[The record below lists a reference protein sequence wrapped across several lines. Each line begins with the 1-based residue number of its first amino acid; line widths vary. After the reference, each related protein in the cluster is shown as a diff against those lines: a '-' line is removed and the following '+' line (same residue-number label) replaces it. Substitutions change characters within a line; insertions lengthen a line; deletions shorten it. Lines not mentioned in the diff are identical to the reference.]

1 MEGCIQMQNS
11 VETTISF
18 LVKSLPKLYNEFY
31 LEDIKKFI
39 SGKNINKTQLRALTF
54 IKNYGAINMTE
65 LCNMLNIEKGSLTTM
80 IDDLVEKGYVERVN
94 DKKDRRRY
102 IIVMTEGGDELSD
115 SFMTFLKE
123 SLEKKISEIGV
134 DDMAS
139 VIDSMEKII
148 QFTESISK

>member
-1 MEGCIQMQNS
+1 MQNS
-11 VETTISF
+11 IETTISF
-18 LVKSLPKLYNEFY
+18 LVKSLPKLFNDFY

-39 SGKNINKTQLRALTF
+39 SDKNVNKTQLRALTF

-102 IIVMTEGGDELSD
+102 IIVMTEAGDVLSD
-115 SFMTFLKE
+115 NFMTYLKG
-123 SLEKKISEIGV
+123 SLEQKIGRIGMEKMGSLV
-134 DDMAS
+134 A
-139 VIDSMEKII
+139 SMENII
-148 QFTESISK
+148 NITESISAK

>member
-1 MEGCIQMQNS
+1 MQNS
-11 VETTISF
+11 IDTTISF
-18 LVKSLPKLYNEFY
+18 LVKSLPRLFNDFY

-39 SGKNINKTQLRALTF
+39 ADKNVNKTQLRALTF

-102 IIVMTEGGDELSD
+102 IIVMTEDGDALSD
-115 SFMTFLKE
+115 VFMIYLKK
-123 SLEKKISEIGV
+123 SLEEKIGKIGMEKMGSLV
-134 DDMAS
+134 E
-139 VIDSMEKII
+139 SMENIVNI
-148 QFTESISK
+148 TESISTK

>member
-1 MEGCIQMQNS
+1 MQNS
-11 VETTISF
+11 IETTISF
-18 LVKSLPKLYNEFY
+18 LVKSLPKLFNDFY

-39 SGKNINKTQLRALTF
+39 SDKNVNKTQLRALTF

-102 IIVMTEGGDELSD
+102 IIVMTEAGDVLSD
-115 SFMTFLKE
+115 NFMTYLKG
-123 SLEKKISEIGV
+123 SLEQKMGNIGMDKMSSLV
-134 DDMAS
+134 A
-139 VIDSMEKII
+139 SMENII
-148 QFTESISK
+148 NITESISAK

>member
-1 MEGCIQMQNS
+1 MQNS
-11 VETTISF
+11 IETTISF
-18 LVKSLPKLYNEFY
+18 LVKSLPKLFNDFY

-39 SGKNINKTQLRALTF
+39 SDKNVNKTQLRALTF

-102 IIVMTEGGDELSD
+102 IIVMTEAGDVLSD
-115 SFMTFLKE
+115 NFMTYLKG
-123 SLEKKISEIGV
+123 SLEQKIGRIGMDKMSSLV
-134 DDMAS
+134 G
-139 VIDSMEKII
+139 SMENII
-148 QFTESISK
+148 NITESISAK

>member
-1 MEGCIQMQNS
+1 MQNS
-11 VETTISF
+11 IDTTISF
-18 LVKSLPKLYNEFY
+18 LVKSLPRLFNDFY

-39 SGKNINKTQLRALTF
+39 ADKNVNKTQLRALTF

-102 IIVMTEGGDELSD
+102 IIVMTEDGDALSD
-115 SFMTFLKE
+115 VFMTYLKK
-123 SLEKKISEIGV
+123 SLEEKIGKIGMEKMGSLV
-134 DDMAS
+134 E
-139 VIDSMEKII
+139 SMENIVNI
-148 QFTESISK
+148 TESISTK

>member
-1 MEGCIQMQNS
+1 MQNS
-11 VETTISF
+11 IETTISF
-18 LVKSLPKLYNEFY
+18 LVKSLPKLFNDFY

-39 SGKNINKTQLRALTF
+39 SDKNVNKTQLRALTF

-102 IIVMTEGGDELSD
+102 IIVMTEAGDLLSD
-115 SFMTFLKE
+115 NFMTYLKG
-123 SLEKKISEIGV
+123 SLEQKMGNIGMDKMSSMV
-134 DDMAS
+134 A
-139 VIDSMEKII
+139 SMENII
-148 QFTESISK
+148 NITESISAK

>member
-1 MEGCIQMQNS
+1 MQNS
-11 VETTISF
+11 IETTISF
-18 LVKSLPKLYNEFY
+18 LVKSLPKLFNDFY

-39 SGKNINKTQLRALTF
+39 SDKNVNKTQLRALTF

-102 IIVMTEGGDELSD
+102 IIVMTEAGDVLSD
-115 SFMTFLKE
+115 NFMTYLKG
-123 SLEKKISEIGV
+123 SLEQKMERIGMDKMSSLV
-134 DDMAS
+134 G
-139 VIDSMEKII
+139 SMENII
-148 QFTESISK
+148 NITESISAK

>member
-1 MEGCIQMQNS
+1 MQNS
-11 VETTISF
+11 IETTISF
-18 LVKSLPKLYNEFY
+18 LVKSLPKLFNDFY

-39 SGKNINKTQLRALTF
+39 SDKNVNKTQLRALTF

-102 IIVMTEGGDELSD
+102 IIVLTEAGDVLSD
-115 SFMTFLKE
+115 NFMTYLKG
-123 SLEKKISEIGV
+123 SLEQKMGNIGMDKMSSLV
-134 DDMAS
+134 G
-139 VIDSMEKII
+139 SMENII
-148 QFTESISK
+148 NITESISAK

>member
-1 MEGCIQMQNS
+1 MQNS
-11 VETTISF
+11 IETTISF
-18 LVKSLPKLYNEFY
+18 LVKSLPKLFNDFY

-39 SGKNINKTQLRALTF
+39 SDKNVNKTQLRALTF

-102 IIVMTEGGDELSD
+102 IIVMTEAGDVLSD
-115 SFMTFLKE
+115 NFMTYLKG
-123 SLEKKISEIGV
+123 SLEQKMGNIGMDKMGSLV
-134 DDMAS
+134 A
-139 VIDSMEKII
+139 SMENII
-148 QFTESISK
+148 NITESISAK

>member
-1 MEGCIQMQNS
+1 MQNS

-18 LVKSLPKLYNEFY
+18 LVKSLPKLFNDFY

-39 SGKNINKTQLRALTF
+39 SDKNVNKTQLRALTF

-102 IIVMTEGGDELSD
+102 IIVMTEAGDVLSD
-115 SFMTFLKE
+115 NFMTYLKG
-123 SLEKKISEIGV
+123 SLEQKMERIGMDKMSSLV
-134 DDMAS
+134 G
-139 VIDSMEKII
+139 SMENII
-148 QFTESISK
+148 NITESISAK

>member
-1 MEGCIQMQNS
+1 MQNS
-11 VETTISF
+11 IETTISF
-18 LVKSLPKLYNEFY
+18 LVKSLPKLFNDFY

-39 SGKNINKTQLRALTF
+39 SDKNVNKTQLRALTF

-102 IIVMTEGGDELSD
+102 IIVMTEAGDVLSD
-115 SFMTFLKE
+115 NFMTYLKG
-123 SLEKKISEIGV
+123 SLEQKMGNIGMDKMGSLV
-134 DDMAS
+134 A
-139 VIDSMEKII
+139 SMENII
-148 QFTESISK
+148 NITENISAK

>member
-1 MEGCIQMQNS
+1 MQNS
-11 VETTISF
+11 IETTISF
-18 LVKSLPKLYNEFY
+18 LVKSLPKLFNDFY

-39 SGKNINKTQLRALTF
+39 SDKNVNKTQLRALTF

-102 IIVMTEGGDELSD
+102 IIVMTEAGDVLSD
-115 SFMTFLKE
+115 NFMTYLKG
-123 SLEKKISEIGV
+123 SLEQKMGNIGMDKMSSLV
-134 DDMAS
+134 GS
-139 VIDSMEKII
+139 NT
-148 QFTESISK
+148 FTPSTIKW

>member
-1 MEGCIQMQNS
+1 MQNS
-11 VETTISF
+11 IETTISF
-18 LVKSLPKLYNEFY
+18 LVKSLPKLFNDFY

-39 SGKNINKTQLRALTF
+39 SDKNVNKTQLKALTF

-102 IIVMTEGGDELSD
+102 IIVMTEAGDVLSD
-115 SFMTFLKE
+115 NFMTYLKG
-123 SLEKKISEIGV
+123 SLEQKMGNIGMDKMSSLV
-134 DDMAS
+134 G
-139 VIDSMEKII
+139 SMENII
-148 QFTESISK
+148 NITESISAK

>member
-1 MEGCIQMQNS
+1 MQNS

-18 LVKSLPKLYNEFY
+18 LVKSLPKLFNDFY

-39 SGKNINKTQLRALTF
+39 SDKNVNKTQLRALTF

-102 IIVMTEGGDELSD
+102 IIVMTEAGDVLSD
-115 SFMTFLKE
+115 NFMTYLKG
-123 SLEKKISEIGV
+123 SLEQKIGRIGMDKMGSLV
-134 DDMAS
+134 A
-139 VIDSMEKII
+139 SMENII
-148 QFTESISK
+148 NITESISAK

>member
-1 MEGCIQMQNS
+1 MQNGI
-11 VETTISF
+11 ETTISF
-18 LVKSLPKLYNEFY
+18 LVKSLPKLFNDFY

-39 SGKNINKTQLRALTF
+39 SDKNVNKTQLRALTF

-102 IIVMTEGGDELSD
+102 IIVMTEAGDVLSD
-115 SFMTFLKE
+115 NFMTYLKG
-123 SLEKKISEIGV
+123 SLEQKMERIGMDKMSSLV
-134 DDMAS
+134 G
-139 VIDSMEKII
+139 SMENII
-148 QFTESISK
+148 NITESISAK

>member
-1 MEGCIQMQNS
+1 MQNS
-11 VETTISF
+11 IETTISF
-18 LVKSLPKLYNEFY
+18 LVKSLPKLFNDFY

-39 SGKNINKTQLRALTF
+39 SDKNVNKTQLRALTF

-102 IIVMTEGGDELSD
+102 IIVMTEAGDVLSD
-115 SFMTFLKE
+115 NFMTYLKG
-123 SLEKKISEIGV
+123 SLEQKMGNIGMDKMSSLV
-134 DDMAS
+134 G
-139 VIDSMEKII
+139 SMENII
-148 QFTESISK
+148 NITESISDK

>member
-1 MEGCIQMQNS
+1 MQNS
-11 VETTISF
+11 IETTISF
-18 LVKSLPKLYNEFY
+18 LVKSLPKLFNDFY

-39 SGKNINKTQLRALTF
+39 SDKNVNKTQLRALTF

-102 IIVMTEGGDELSD
+102 IIVMTEAGDVLSD
-115 SFMTFLKE
+115 NFMTYLKG
-123 SLEKKISEIGV
+123 SLEQKMGNIGMDKMSSLV
-134 DDMAS
+134 G
-139 VIDSMEKII
+139 SMGNII
-148 QFTESISK
+148 NITESISAK

>member
-1 MEGCIQMQNS
+1 MQNS

-18 LVKSLPKLYNEFY
+18 LVKSLPKLFNDFY

-39 SGKNINKTQLRALTF
+39 SDKNVNKTQLRALTF

-102 IIVMTEGGDELSD
+102 IIVMTEAGDVLSD
-115 SFMTFLKE
+115 NFMTYLKG
-123 SLEKKISEIGV
+123 SLEQKIGRIGMDKMSSLV
-134 DDMAS
+134 A
-139 VIDSMEKII
+139 SMENII
-148 QFTESISK
+148 NITESISAK

>member
-1 MEGCIQMQNS
+1 MQNS

-102 IIVMTEGGDELSD
+102 IIVMTEVGDELSD
-115 SFMTFLKE
+115 SFMTFLRE
-123 SLEKKISEIGV
+123 SLEKKISVIGV
-134 DDMAS
+134 DMDG
-139 VIDSMEKII
+139 VVDSMESII

>member
-1 MEGCIQMQNS
+1 MQNS
-11 VETTISF
+11 IETTISF
-18 LVKSLPKLYNEFY
+18 LVKSLPKLFNDFY

-39 SGKNINKTQLRALTF
+39 SDKNVNKTQLRALTF

-102 IIVMTEGGDELSD
+102 IIVMTEAGDVLSD
-115 SFMTFLKE
+115 NFMTYLKG
-123 SLEKKISEIGV
+123 SLEQKMERIGMDKMSSLV
-134 DDMAS
+134 G
-139 VIDSMEKII
+139 SMENII
-148 QFTESISK
+148 NIT

>member
-1 MEGCIQMQNS
+1 MQNS
-11 VETTISF
+11 IETTISF
-18 LVKSLPKLYNEFY
+18 LVKSLPKLFNDFY

-39 SGKNINKTQLRALTF
+39 SDKNVNKTQLRALTF

-102 IIVMTEGGDELSD
+102 IIVMTEAGDLLSD
-115 SFMTFLKE
+115 NFMTYLKG
-123 SLEKKISEIGV
+123 SLEQKMGNIGMDKMSSLV
-134 DDMAS
+134 A
-139 VIDSMEKII
+139 SMENII
-148 QFTESISK
+148 NITESISAK

>member
-1 MEGCIQMQNS
+1 MQNS
-11 VETTISF
+11 IETTISF
-18 LVKSLPKLYNEFY
+18 LVKSLPKLFNDFY

-39 SGKNINKTQLRALTF
+39 SDKNVNKTQLRALTF

-102 IIVMTEGGDELSD
+102 IIVMTEAGDVLSD
-115 SFMTFLKE
+115 NFMTYLKG
-123 SLEKKISEIGV
+123 SLEQKMGNIGMDKMSSLV
-134 DDMAS
+134 G
-139 VIDSMEKII
+139 SMENII
-148 QFTESISK
+148 NITESISAK

>member
-1 MEGCIQMQNS
+1 MQNS

-18 LVKSLPKLYNEFY
+18 LVKSLPKLFNDFY

-39 SGKNINKTQLRALTF
+39 SDKNVNKTQLRALTF

-102 IIVMTEGGDELSD
+102 IIVMTEAGDVLSD
-115 SFMTFLKE
+115 NFMTYLKG
-123 SLEKKISEIGV
+123 SLEQKIGRIGMDKMSSLV
-134 DDMAS
+134 G
-139 VIDSMEKII
+139 SMENII
-148 QFTESISK
+148 NITESI

>member
-1 MEGCIQMQNS
+1 MQNS
-11 VETTISF
+11 IETTISF
-18 LVKSLPKLYNEFY
+18 LVKSLPKLFNDFY

-39 SGKNINKTQLRALTF
+39 SDKNVNKTQLRALTF

-102 IIVMTEGGDELSD
+102 IIVMTEAGDVLSD
-115 SFMTFLKE
+115 NFMTYLKG
-123 SLEKKISEIGV
+123 SLEQKIGRIGMDKMSSLV
-134 DDMAS
+134 A
-139 VIDSMEKII
+139 SMENII
-148 QFTESISK
+148 NITENISTK

>member
-1 MEGCIQMQNS
+1 MQNS
-11 VETTISF
+11 IETTISF
-18 LVKSLPKLYNEFY
+18 LVKSLPKLFNDFY

-39 SGKNINKTQLRALTF
+39 SDKNVNKTQLRALTF

-102 IIVMTEGGDELSD
+102 IIVMTEAGDVLSD
-115 SFMTFLKE
+115 NFMTYLKG
-123 SLEKKISEIGV
+123 SLEQKMERIGMDKMGSLV
-134 DDMAS
+134 G
-139 VIDSMEKII
+139 SMENII
-148 QFTESISK
+148 NITESISAK

>member
-1 MEGCIQMQNS
+1 MQNS

-18 LVKSLPKLYNEFY
+18 LVKSLPKLFNDFY

-39 SGKNINKTQLRALTF
+39 SDKNVNKTQLRALTF

-102 IIVMTEGGDELSD
+102 IIVMTEAGDVLSD
-115 SFMTFLKE
+115 NFMTYLKG
-123 SLEKKISEIGV
+123 SLEQKIGRIGMEKMGSLV
-134 DDMAS
+134 A
-139 VIDSMEKII
+139 SMENII
-148 QFTESISK
+148 NITESISAK

>member
-1 MEGCIQMQNS
+1 MQNS

-18 LVKSLPKLYNEFY
+18 LVKSLPKLFNDFY

-39 SGKNINKTQLRALTF
+39 SDKNVNKTQLRALTF

-102 IIVMTEGGDELSD
+102 IIVMTEAGDVLSD
-115 SFMTFLKE
+115 NFMTYLKG
-123 SLEKKISEIGV
+123 SLEQKIGRIGMDKMSSLV
-134 DDMAS
+134 G
-139 VIDSMEKII
+139 SMENII
-148 QFTESISK
+148 NITESISAK

>member
-1 MEGCIQMQNS
+1 MQNS
-11 VETTISF
+11 IETTISF
-18 LVKSLPKLYNEFY
+18 LVKSLPKLFNDFY

-39 SGKNINKTQLRALTF
+39 SDKNVNKTQLRALTF

-102 IIVMTEGGDELSD
+102 IIVMTEAGDVLSD
-115 SFMTFLKE
+115 NFMTYLK
-123 SLEKKISEIGV
+123 G
-134 DDMAS
+134 
-139 VIDSMEKII
+139 
-148 QFTESISK
+148 